1 MVSTPPVPP
10 DGPDD
15 LDPTGIRALL
25 SALPDPGP
33 MPPDLVER
41 INASIAAEQTAR
53 ETATVVPLR
62 PRRWSWQH
70 LGAAAAAAAVFV
82 VGGSALVT
90 GTGPGDV
97 LASLSG
103 GSSADGD
110 SAGSASVES
119 RADAGAAPVSP
130 QKGSSITSGS
140 SGDRVRG
147 PVGEVV
153 LVSSGAAYT
162 TAGLATQA
170 RSTIAARGAAK
181 DTDGAPLPH
190 RAAGVADTGIGLR
203 ACLTAVGVQPWM
215 PVHADSATL
224 DGAPAVIAVVSSDT
238 DQTVYAVP
246 PTCDAAHPTVLA
258 GPLQLP

>member
-41 INASIAAEQTAR
+41 INASIAAEQAAR

-62 PRRWSWQH
+62 PRRWGWQH

-110 SAGSASVES
+110 SAGSVGVES
-119 RADAGAAPVSP
+119 RAAAGAAPVSP

-147 PVGEVV
+147 PGGEVV
-153 LVSSGAAYT
+153 LVASGAAYT
-162 TAGLATQA
+162 SAGLATQA
-170 RSTIAARGAAK
+170 RSTIDAAQGAK
-181 DTDGAPLPH
+181 DTEGAPMPH
-190 RAAGVADTGIGLR
+190 RAAGVADTGTGLR

-215 PVHADSATL
+215 PVRADSATL

-238 DQTVYAVP
+238 DQIVYAVSP
-246 PTCDAAHPTVLA
+246 ACDAAHPTVLA